1 MGFLN
6 GCQIAAEMI
15 RAGKCRTAM
24 VVTSEVELNREM
36 HPDKMLGLVETGS
49 AVLLDT
55 TAENRTGFSNF
66 SFHYDCE
73 KMDLRRA
80 TGGYLDGKP
89 CLDLQID
96 QHLFDAY
103 LKMIP
108 VAVDKVLADEGL
120 DISDIDF
127 FLPPQ
132 ISPDMNS
139 KLPNLLGVE
148 PHRFVDVAREDADLF
163 TSALPYSLEYLQRE
177 KSTQPGKIGLVIH
190 VASGLQVGCA
200 VYYF

>member
-6 GCQIAAEMI
+6 ACQIATEMI
-15 RAGKCRTAM
+15 RAGKYRTAM

-36 HPDKMLGLVETGS
+36 HPDKPLGLVETGS
-49 AVLLDT
+49 AVILDT
-55 TAENRTGFSNF
+55 TAANRTGFSNF
-66 SFHYDCE
+66 AFHYDCE

-89 CLDLQID
+89 CLDLRID
-96 QHLFDAY
+96 EQLIDAY

-108 VAVDKVLADEGL
+108 AAVENVLAEEGL

-132 ISPDMNS
+132 ISPAMNS

-148 PHRFVDVAREDADLF
+148 PHRFVDVSRENADLF

-177 KSTQPGKIGLVIH
+177 KRNQHGKIGLVIH
-190 VASGLQVGCA
+190 AASGLQVGCA